1 MAEHVADFRSGGGE
15 MRSWLRFG
23 CLAAAVSLFLP
34 GASQAEPLRIAY
46 VIWVGYGPLFVAQEK
61 GFFAGEGIEVH
72 MINTEGGHWEAVLDG
87 QVDALGTS
95 INSMPMHY
103 VPDKEPVCVL
113 AMSESSGG
121 DGILATTDIH
131 SIADLKGR
139 TVAFQELTVQQ
150 FYLNALLKESGL
162 SEADIEPVH
171 LDGQDAGEAFML
183 QEVDAAVT
191 YEPWLTQ
198 GKATE
203 HGHVIADSSQQP
215 GLIIDCLA
223 TPAAVFKDRN
233 AEFRALARAWAGAV
247 DFVREHPDEAN
258 EIMAR
263 NVGGWLEDPAVFAE
277 TLKGIRFYDE
287 QRNREYFGTPER
299 PGQIYDTAQKII
311 DVWTSLGVLK
321 ARVTPADFIAHG
333 IWEE

>member
-1 MAEHVADFRSGGGE
+1 MHAQQ
-15 MRSWLRFG
+15 RFVSIITALLVTAG
-23 CLAAAVSLFLP
+23 ISQAA
-34 GASQAEPLRIAY
+34 GAEPLRIAY

-61 GFFAGEGIEVH
+61 GFFAEEGGEVH

-103 VPDKEPVCVL
+103 LPDKEPVCVL

-121 DGILATTDIH
+121 DGILATKNIR

-198 GKATE
+198 GKASE
-203 HGHVIADSSQQP
+203 HGHVLADSSQQP

-223 TPAAVFKDRN
+223 RPAAVFTNRK
-233 AEFRALARAWAGAV
+233 AEFRALARAWARAV
-247 DFVREHPDEAN
+247 DFVRDHPDEAN

-263 NVGGWLEDPAVFAE
+263 SVGGWLEEPAVFAE
-277 TLKGIRFYDE
+277 TMKGVRFYGK
-287 QRNREYFGTPER
+287 QRNREYFGTPEN

-311 DVWTSLGVLK
+311 DVWSSLGVLK